1 MRRRTNLRHNPPSD
15 RDSLTQIPSSNSSF
29 PRLHLLPT
37 SDMSLQS
44 RSPHFRALF
53 HAALQDY
60 EKATNITLAK
70 HPIAE
75 KLLNCYSVEPII
87 TLLQDQARGFGDF
100 PRSDRL
106 MKSIKNTI
114 SVLSMLATTAALG
127 DGIDIVCPRL
137 SWGYSISDAMHI
149 L

>member
-1 MRRRTNLRHNPPSD
+1 
-15 RDSLTQIPSSNSSF
+15 
-29 PRLHLLPT
+29 
-37 SDMSLQS
+37 MSLQS
-44 RSPHFRALF
+44 RSSHFRALF

-75 KLLNCYSVEPII
+75 QLLNCYSVEPII

-114 SVLSMLATTAALG
+114 PVLSMLAATAALG
-127 DGIDIVCPRL
+127 DGIDIVRPRL
-137 SWGYSISDAMHI
+137 SWGYSTSDAMHI